1 MNTKWLGL
9 WEQEAKGLYAGQT
22 VKKADIPKHT
32 RILLKNNKYYKKG
45 TKRPKFVY
53 CFADSEG
60 YEEMC
65 APLDVDERP
74 YKEDG
79 VYYTENGERLYTRD
93 DAREIINGTMR
104 DAQSGISD
112 PYDILPEDFV

>member
-22 VKKADIPKHT
+22 VKKADIPNHT

-79 VYYTENGERLYTRD
+79 VYYTENGEQLYTYDEVQYAINRATD
-93 DAREIINGTMR
+93 DARDGYTDNLV
-104 DAQSGISD
+104 SD
-112 PYDILPEDFV
+112 YL